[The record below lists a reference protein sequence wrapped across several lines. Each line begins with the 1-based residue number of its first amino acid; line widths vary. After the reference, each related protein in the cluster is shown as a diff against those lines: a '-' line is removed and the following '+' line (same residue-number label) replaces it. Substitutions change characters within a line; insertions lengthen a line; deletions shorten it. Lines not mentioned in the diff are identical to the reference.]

1 MANVEI
7 AQTIINETQDLS
19 IKALRE
25 ILNFIQFIR
34 LREQQEM
41 NKHSLAENNIDS
53 ELRALDTSSLAH
65 LEEEFANYRE
75 LYPHE

>member
-25 ILNFIQFIR
+25 ILNFIRFIR